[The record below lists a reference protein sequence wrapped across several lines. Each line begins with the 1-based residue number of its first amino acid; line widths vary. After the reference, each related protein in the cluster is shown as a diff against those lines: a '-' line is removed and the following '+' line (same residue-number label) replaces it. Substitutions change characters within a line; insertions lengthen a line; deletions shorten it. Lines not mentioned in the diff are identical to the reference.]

1 MFGKRPDGR
10 RVHKVDPY
18 QAIVPYI
25 MKTRADSMNM
35 FEDSIPCESLD
46 AYIEKRRQDG
56 RELGYLHLM
65 IAATVRL
72 IALRPQLNR
81 FVMNGRI
88 YARPKIWVCFNVHQ
102 TLRSE
107 AAGTTIK
114 LCFEGTETLDQI
126 ADVVDAA
133 ILRETKEKKADNSTD
148 KLAAM
153 IMNLPG
159 PIIRFAVN
167 LLMWMD
173 KHNIMPKAVID
184 ASPFHNSFYVTY
196 LKSLGINHIYHH
208 IYNFGTTGLFLA
220 IGKEKYVPVATDKEH
235 AAIRKCMGLGIVTDE
250 RFCDGLYFAR
260 SMKQLAR
267 LLRNPAQLET
277 PLESKVEDAE

>member
-1 MFGKRPDGR
+1 MFGKRADGR
-10 RVHKVDPY
+10 RVHNVDPY

-35 FEDSIPCESLD
+35 FEENIPCDALD
-46 AYIEKRRQDG
+46 AYIERRHQEG
-56 RELGYLHLM
+56 RELTYLHLM
-65 IAATVRL
+65 TAATVRL
-72 IALRPQLNR
+72 VATRPQLNR

-107 AAGTTIK
+107 SAGTTIK

-126 ADVVDAA
+126 ADTIDAA
-133 ILRETKEKKADNSTD
+133 ILRETKEKKANNSTD
-148 KLAAM
+148 QLATR

-159 PIIRFAVN
+159 PIIHFAVN
-167 LLMWMD
+167 FLMWMD
-173 KHNIMPKAVID
+173 KHNMLPKAVID
-184 ASPFHNSFYVTY
+184 ASPFHNSFYITY

-208 IYNFGTTGLFLA
+208 VYNFGTTGLFLA
-220 IGKEKYVPVATDKEH
+220 IGKEKYLPVALDKEH
-235 AAIRKCMGLGIVTDE
+235 AAIRKCMGLGVVTDE

-277 PLESKVEDAE
+277 PIEHRTEDAE